1 MDSKG
6 YYKLLGV
13 KEDASQEEIKSKYKK
28 LALKFH
34 PDKQANKSE
43 KEKKEAEAKF
53 KEINEAYQVLSDETK
68 RRQYDSGSSFNFDSG
83 TGGFDFSNFNWGNGF
98 PGWEDIGNGG
108 FNDPFSSFFGGGS
121 RQRSRKREP
130 DPGKDI
136 RMTIPVTLEELFTGA
151 TKKVKYERNVRCPV
165 CHGDGGTGKHTCP
178 DCNGTGMKRTR
189 VRTPFGYTESIS
201 ECQRCGGTG
210 QVVDTKCTRCN
221 GTGFVKEETVLEV
234 KFPAGMYDGY
244 SLQYA
249 EKGSESKDVNG
260 KTGDFYAICKHVY
273 DHDKYIINNYIDVYE
288 KVEIPYYDALLGT
301 EYVLEKPDHK
311 KIKLVIPSC
320 VENGKHLK
328 LAGQGLKTGN
338 VIGDY
343 YVIIVYKLPE
353 ELTEDERNALEVI
366 RYKMKNSTK

>member
-13 KEDASQEEIKSKYKK
+13 KEDASQDEIKSKYKK

-98 PGWEDIGNGG
+98 PGWDDIGNGG

-121 RQRSRKREP
+121 RQQSRKREP

-178 DCNGTGMKRTR
+178 D
-189 VRTPFGYTESIS
+189 
-201 ECQRCGGTG
+201 
-210 QVVDTKCTRCN
+210 CN

-328 LAGQGLKTGN
+328 LAGQGLKSGHNT
-338 VIGDY
+338 GDY

>member
-6 YYKLLGV
+6 YYKTLGV
-13 KEDASQEEIKSKYKK
+13 KEDASQDEIKKSFRKLSIKY
-28 LALKFH
+28 H

-68 RRQYDSGSSFNFDSG
+68 RRQYDSDSSFNFDSG
-83 TGGFDFSNFNWGNGF
+83 AGGFNFRDFDWRNGF
-98 PGWEDIGNGG
+98 PGWDDIGNGG
-108 FNDPFSSFFGGGS
+108 FNDPFSSFFGGS
-121 RQRSRKREP
+121 RQYNRKREP

-136 RMTIPVTLEELFTGA
+136 RMTIPVTLEELFTGV

-178 DCNGTGMKRTR
+178 DCNGTGMKKTK
-189 VRTPFGYTESIS
+189 VRSPFGYTESIS

-210 QVVDTKCTRCN
+210 QVVDKKCSHCN
-221 GTGFVKEETVLEV
+221 GTGFIKEETVLEV
-234 KFPAGMYDGY
+234 KIPAGMYEGY
-244 SLQYA
+244 SLQYTG
-249 EKGSESKDVNG
+249 KGSESKDIKG

-273 DHDKYIINNYIDVYE
+273 DHDKYMINNYVDVYE

-328 LAGQGLKTGN
+328 LAGQGLKVSN
-338 VIGDY
+338 NIGDY

-366 RYKMKNSTK
+366 RYKMKNQK

>member
-1 MDSKG
+1 MKKD
-6 YYKLLGV
+6 YYKILGV
-13 KEDASQEEIKSKYKK
+13 DKTASVEEIRKKYKA

-53 KEINEAYQVLSDETK
+53 KEINEAYQVLSDENK
-68 RRQYDSGSSFNFDSG
+68 RRQYDSGSSFDFDGGS
-83 TGGFDFSNFNWGNGF
+83 GGFNFKDFNWRNGF
-98 PGWEDIGNGG
+98 PGWGDIYD
-108 FNDPFSSFFGGGS
+108 DPFSSFFGSS
-121 RQRSRKREP
+121 RQYNRKREP

-165 CHGDGGTGKHTCP
+165 CHGEGGTGKHTCP
-178 DCNGTGMKRTR
+178 DCNGTGVKRTKAR
-189 VRTPFGYTESIS
+189 SPFGYTESIS

-210 QVVDTKCTRCN
+210 QVIDKKCTHCN
-221 GTGFVKEETVLEV
+221 GSGFVKEETVLEI
-234 KFPAGMYDGY
+234 KFPTGMYDGY
-244 SLQYA
+244 SLQYTG
-249 EKGSESKDVNG
+249 KGSESKDVKG

-273 DHDKYIINNYIDVYE
+273 DHDKYMINNYVDVYE

-301 EYVLEKPDHK
+301 EYILEKPDHK

-328 LAGQGLKTGN
+328 LAGQGLKTVN
-338 VIGDY
+338 SIGDY

-366 RYKMKNSTK
+366 RYKMKNQK